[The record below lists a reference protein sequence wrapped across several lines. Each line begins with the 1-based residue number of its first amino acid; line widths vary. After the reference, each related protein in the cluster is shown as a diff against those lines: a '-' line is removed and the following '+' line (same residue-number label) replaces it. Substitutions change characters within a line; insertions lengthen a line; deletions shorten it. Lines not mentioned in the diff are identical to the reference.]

1 VRKEP
6 APFGLSRGRIRV
18 LPNGD
23 VGIEIL
29 PFAPYGTKRRVA
41 LARTPV
47 DPCDPFL
54 CHKTTRRD
62 VYTRAQAARPDVDD
76 VILWNTHGE
85 ITEAT
90 IANVVVEI
98 GGERWTPPR
107 TCGLLPGIARGRL
120 VDEGNVG
127 ERRIAVAEL
136 KKATRMWLV
145 SALRG
150 EIEAVLVP

>member
-1 VRKEP
+1 M
-6 APFGLSRGRIRV
+6 
-18 LPNGD
+18 
-23 VGIEIL
+23 
-29 PFAPYGTKRRVA
+29 
-41 LARTPV
+41 
-47 DPCDPFL
+47 
-54 CHKTTRRD
+54 
-62 VYTRAQAARPDVDD
+62 
-76 VILWNTHGE
+76 ILWNTAGE

-136 KKATRMWLV
+136 KKATRVLAGQRAPRRNGGDAGPLTAAQDACVKPAIRGLARPRQCAPAPADRPSTSKLPAPSKV
-145 SALRG
+145 SGGASDTMRRSLRPA
-150 EIEAVLVP
+150 ISSR

>member
-1 VRKEP
+1 
-6 APFGLSRGRIRV
+6 
-18 LPNGD
+18 
-23 VGIEIL
+23 
-29 PFAPYGTKRRVA
+29 
-41 LARTPV
+41 ARNPV

-62 VYTRAQAARPDVDD
+62 VYTRGQAGRPDVADGT
-76 VILWNTHGE
+76 LWNTKGE
-85 ITEAT
+85 ITEAP

-136 KKATRMWLV
+136 KKATRVWLV

-150 EIEAVLVP
+150 EVQATLIP